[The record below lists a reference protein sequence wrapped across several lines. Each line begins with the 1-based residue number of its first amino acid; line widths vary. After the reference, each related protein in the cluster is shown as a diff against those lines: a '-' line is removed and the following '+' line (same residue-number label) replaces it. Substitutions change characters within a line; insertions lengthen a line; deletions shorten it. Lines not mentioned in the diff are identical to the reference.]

1 MFPSSMIIFPT
12 SFSNSKRR
20 IPDGKGICRSNLEF
34 LVSRSPY
41 NLYGRSKK
49 WHQRKQGNENPETTH
64 AYSPSSRRNLERGK
78 HFSFRGMALALIEGI
93 KASQE

>member
-1 MFPSSMIIFPT
+1 M
-12 SFSNSKRR
+12 
-20 IPDGKGICRSNLEF
+20 CRSNLEF

-41 NLYGRSKK
+41 NLYGRFKK
-49 WHQRKQGNENPETTH
+49 WHQRKQGNENAKTTH
-64 AYSPSSRRNLERGK
+64 AYSSSSRRNPERGK